1 MGARNRAE
9 QAQDLAP
16 AARGFDRFVIYTG
29 NLAHTFGGM
38 PPAEPPNRT
47 RVSLRDVARIVGV
60 SHVTVSLALRGD
72 PRVSAARRREVE
84 TAATRLGYR
93 PDPMLS
99 SLSAYRHSKRPVTIH
114 STIAWLNQWPDP
126 KALHRLQEF
135 AAYWRGAKEAAESLG
150 YRLEEFAIDPALSGA
165 RLQRILTTRN
175 VRGIV
180 LPPHANGLDLPGF
193 DWSLFSVVRLGVS
206 VTEPRAHVIT
216 SDQMNCATLA
226 FTKIREHGYRRIG
239 YVTSRQFDR
248 QTGGNFRAGYLA
260 IQDASLPI
268 KEHLEPLILE
278 EKTALLD
285 QRELRQW
292 RRLYQPDAIITTDPR
307 VHAMLTDLGCAVPR
321 DLAAATLSVL
331 DGNFDAGVDQNSY
344 ETGQVAMRTLA
355 GLIHQNERGIPQ
367 YCRRILVEGRWT
379 DGASLP
385 VANLA
390 PARPRR

>member
-1 MGARNRAE
+1 MRPGLRGLDPFVVYTGKPTRTLGPMPAETPNRA
-9 QAQDLAP
+9 
-16 AARGFDRFVIYTG
+16 
-29 NLAHTFGGM
+29 
-38 PPAEPPNRT
+38 
-47 RVSLRDVARIVGV
+47 RVSLRDVARVVGV

-72 PRVSAARRREVE
+72 PRVSVARRQEVE
-84 TAATRLGYR
+84 AAAKRLGYR

-114 STIAWLNQWPDP
+114 SVIAWLNQWDDP
-126 KALHRLQEF
+126 KALRKLQEF
-135 AAYWRGAKEAAESLG
+135 AAYWRGAQDAAATLG
-150 YRLEEFAIDPALSGA
+150 YRLEEFVIDREMSGA
-165 RLQRILTTRN
+165 RLQKILTTRN

-180 LPPHANGLDLPGF
+180 LPPHANGLHLPDF

-226 FTKIREHGYRRIG
+226 FTKIRERGYRRIG

-248 QTGGNFRAGYLA
+248 KTGGNFRAGYLA
-260 IQDASLPI
+260 IQDALLPV

-278 EKTALLD
+278 ETDAVLD
-285 QRELRQW
+285 ERVLRPW
-292 RRLYQPDAIITTDPR
+292 LKAWKPDALIATDPR
-307 VHAMLTDLGCAVPR
+307 VHAMLEDFGLNVPR

-344 ETGQVAMRTLA
+344 ETGGVAMRTLA

-367 YCRRILVEGRWT
+367 YCRRILVEGRWV

-385 VANLA
+385 LA
-390 PARPRR
+390 KAAPPKPRR